1 MLLCTALQAPL
12 QAEVFEHGML
22 KRLSSA
28 LKALANLCI
37 HTLQVRTQFTSFT
50 STKSTE
56 TEQRAQGARQPLHPH
71 PTGTYSVYFL
81 Y

>member
-1 MLLCTALQAPL
+1 MLLLAALQAPL

-37 HTLQVRTQFTSFT
+37 HTLQVGSQFTCCT
-50 STKSTE
+50 STKVLRSALKALANLCIHT
-56 TEQRAQGARQPLHPH
+56 L
-71 PTGTYSVYFL
+71 
-81 Y
+81 